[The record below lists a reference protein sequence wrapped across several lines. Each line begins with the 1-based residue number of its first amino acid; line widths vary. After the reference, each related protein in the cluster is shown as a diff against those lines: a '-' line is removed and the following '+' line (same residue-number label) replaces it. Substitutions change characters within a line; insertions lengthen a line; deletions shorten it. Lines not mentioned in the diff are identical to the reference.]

1 MIRASIAA
9 ALLASV
15 IASPALAQGD
25 PRLVEREYDAN
36 RVVRV
41 EGRPNVQATIRFGE
55 DETIQNVAIGDSQ
68 AWQVTPSRGANLLF
82 VKPLAARAST
92 NMTVVTNKRVYLFDL
107 VAGPNVRTPLYVL
120 SFTYPEEEAAAAEEA
135 ARVARGETGRPGTG
149 HSANAAEM
157 AAATDDLAVIDPASL
172 NFAWGSEGAPA
183 LLPEAVYDNGT
194 ATFLTWPDG
203 GSMPAILVRNEAGEE
218 GPANYA
224 TRGGVIVIDAVPGEI
239 ILRSG
244 EDMARLVYNGPALGG
259 ARAEANQGA

>member
-15 IASPALAQGD
+15 IALPAASPALAQGD

-135 ARVARGETGRPGTG
+135 ARVAQSGTG

-203 GSMPAILVRNEAGEE
+203 GAMPAILVRNEAGEE